1 MPKAL
6 RAGQAAGWALLSAVH
21 HQPRSPFGPWS
32 FRDNPT
38 PHPQVFS
45 VACGA
50 PAPGDRSA
58 GSDAQP
64 RLPAFASAPS
74 PARAAQDA
82 ASEQR
87 PRGSGPRPDRAPGQP
102 GRRRPSWPSRS
113 DPPLC
118 PGFWGN
124 QMKASSANLPAAPG
138 TPSSPTLAPNTPSGA
153 RLALCAQRGWS
164 RGGGWGQGGG
174 GASADDHFGVR
185 RSDFHFIPGLAAAA
199 SSG

>member
-1 MPKAL
+1 MVGAL
-6 RAGQAAGWALLSAVH
+6 HREGRSCTEVRLGCRNVQSPVRQTQSRFWGRGSTQGIMCRPGCRLGPTSRH
-21 HQPRSPFGPWS
+21 PSPQDPRPPSSFGPRS
-32 FRDNPT
+32 FRDIPT

-45 VACGA
+45 VACSA

-58 GSDAQP
+58 GGDAQP
-64 RLPAFASAPS
+64 GLPAFASAPS
-74 PARAAQDA
+74 PARVAQDA

-102 GRRRPSWPSRS
+102 ERRRRAWPFRS

-124 QMKASSANLPAAPG
+124 QTKASSASLPAAPR

-153 RLALCAQRGWS
+153 RLTL
-164 RGGGWGQGGG
+164 
-174 GASADDHFGVR
+174 
-185 RSDFHFIPGLAAAA
+185 
-199 SSG
+199 